1 MALCQDADGRLLAE
15 KQLQGFHLA
24 AQMQLSKEA
33 LMSYWGSGQGLEA
46 GGDQHSTALGAGS
59 PRAIR
64 LEHQEAE
71 EQLGGAGQMGGHE
84 AQEGPAVNAIQG
96 SPAQ

>member
-33 LMSYWGSGQGLEA
+33 LMCYWGSGRGLEA
-46 GGDQHSTALGAGS
+46 GGDQHRTAWAQAVPEPYAS
-59 PRAIR
+59 SIKR
-64 LEHQEAE
+64 LRSSWE
-71 EQLGGAGQMGGHE
+71 EQGRWVAMKLKKALL
-84 AQEGPAVNAIQG
+84 
-96 SPAQ
+96 